1 MIIESLWFI
10 VIFYYYYEVS
20 KILIYHSKHETSKK
34 KDREI
39 REIIFQR
46 NSRRCNHNDC
56 FVPRHSLIRATYFP
70 REEIKRRFS
79 FVFMEKNTF
88 DLNPPTTE

>member
-1 MIIESLWFI
+1 MKHPRRKTEDR
-10 VIFYYYYEVS
+10 
-20 KILIYHSKHETSKK
+20 KI
-34 KDREI
+34 RGV
-39 REIIFQR
+39 FQR

-79 FVFMEKNTF
+79 FVFMEENTF

>member
-1 MIIESLWFI
+1 M
-10 VIFYYYYEVS
+10 
-20 KILIYHSKHETSKK
+20 KHPRRKTE
-34 KDREI
+34 DREI
-39 REIIFQR
+39 RGIFQR

-70 REEIKRRFS
+70 REDIKRRFS